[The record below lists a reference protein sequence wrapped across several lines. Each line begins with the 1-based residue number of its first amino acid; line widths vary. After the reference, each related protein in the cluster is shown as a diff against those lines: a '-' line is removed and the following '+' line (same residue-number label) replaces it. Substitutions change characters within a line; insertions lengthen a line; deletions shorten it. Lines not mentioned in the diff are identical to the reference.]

1 MTSWKNNNT
10 LESRRLAEE
19 ILNPPKK
26 ARKSRKVVVESLPQL
41 RELIDDRVR
50 EFGPNCDLNDLDVSR
65 ITNMNRLFYGSE
77 FNGNISK
84 WDVSSVKDM
93 AEMFA
98 YSKFKGNISRWDTSN
113 VEDMNS
119 MFADS
124 EFRGDISKWNVSKVK
139 DMRWM
144 FALSPLEGKEPS
156 WYRRRAQLNIQRLNP
171 GNL

>member
-1 MTSWKNNNT
+1 MASWKSNNT
-10 LESRRLAEE
+10 LESRRLVEE
-19 ILNPPKK
+19 VLHPSKK
-26 ARKSRKVVVESLPQL
+26 ARKSRKIVVTSFPQL
-41 RELIDDRVR
+41 RDLIDDRVK
-50 EFGPNCDLNDLDVSR
+50 EFGPNCDLNDLDVSQ
-65 ITNMNRLFYGSE
+65 ITSMNRLFFGSK

-98 YSKFKGNISRWDTSN
+98 YSSFNGNISKWDVSN

-124 EFRGDISKWNVSKVK
+124 EFRGDISRWDVSNVK

-156 WYRRRAQLNIQRLNP
+156 WYKRRTQLNIQRLNP

>member
-19 ILNPPKK
+19 ILNPSKK

-41 RELIDDRVR
+41 RKLIDDRVR
-50 EFGPNCDLNDLDVSR
+50 EFGPNCDLNDLDVSH
-65 ITNMNRLFYGSE
+65 ITSMNRLFYGSD

-98 YSKFKGNISRWDTSN
+98 YSKFKGNISRWDRHLLPIRDGLSQTFPHI
-113 VEDMNS
+113 VTFQEAMLLL
-119 MFADS
+119 FVYG
-124 EFRGDISKWNVSKVK
+124 RGS
-139 DMRWM
+139 
-144 FALSPLEGKEPS
+144 
-156 WYRRRAQLNIQRLNP
+156 
-171 GNL
+171 

>member
-19 ILNPPKK
+19 ILNPSKK

-41 RELIDDRVR
+41 RKLIDDRVR
-50 EFGPNCDLNDLDVSR
+50 EFGPNCDLNDLDVSH
-65 ITNMNRLFYGSE
+65 ITSMNRLFYGSD

-139 DMRWM
+139 DTRWM
-144 FALSPLEGKEPS
+144 FALSP
-156 WYRRRAQLNIQRLNP
+156 
-171 GNL
+171 

>member
-19 ILNPPKK
+19 ILNPSKK

-41 RELIDDRVR
+41 RKLIDDRVR
-50 EFGPNCDLNDLDVSR
+50 EFGPNCDLNDLDVSH
-65 ITNMNRLFYGSE
+65 ITSMNRLFYGSD

-139 DMRWM
+139 DTRWM

-156 WYRRRAQLNIQRLNP
+156 WYKRRAQLNMLMPNP
-171 GNL
+171 ENL